1 MTQKKIFEKLIEI
14 LEKNK
19 KLPFRT
25 KKKIL
30 NFRYLDVGFID
41 SIQIMSLIISIE
53 KTFKIKISARDTE
66 SNDFRTVKGLIK
78 IIKKMEKSSYS
89 EIDIIKSFKN
99 LV

>member
-41 SIQIMSLIISIE
+41 SIQIMNLIISIE

-78 IIKKMEKSSYS
+78 IIKKNGK
-89 EIDIIKSFKN
+89 K
-99 LV
+99 